1 MKKIF
6 IALFCCVALVGYGQ
20 ECISGDCEN
29 GQGTMIYANG
39 DKYVGEW
46 KKGKSNG
53 QGTYTSA
60 TGPNDGDKYEGEWKG
75 GKPNGQGTYTYAN
88 SDKITFVDGTKYVG
102 EWKNGKPNG
111 QGTYNYGVGPNDGD
125 KYVGEWKDGSKHGQ
139 GSYTYANGDNY
150 VGKFSNDK
158 KWGQGF
164 MVNNDGRILYSG
176 IWVDDHPYE

>member
-39 DKYVGEW
+39 D
-46 KKGKSNG
+46 
-53 QGTYTSA
+53 
-60 TGPNDGDKYEGEWKG
+60 
-75 GKPNGQGTYTYAN
+75 
-88 SDKITFVDGTKYVG
+88 KYVG

-158 KWGQGF
+158 KWGQGV